1 MYGFVSKSNINDLWE
16 YTFYNDDI
24 SEWNKES
31 YFYIIADMENFK
43 NDYDFKKIE
52 DKLYDVRY
60 GDLDFFISPFLNLPY
75 QLALE
80 NAAKKLSIPYLE
92 LNSGERKV
100 VVFGSVKKQEI
111 INPIIV
117 FKIKTFEALKHNEI
131 MGAIL
136 GLGIKREM
144 VGNIYAKDGIYMFE
158 ALEQMSSFIQE
169 NLNYVSRYKVNI
181 ELTSEVVPTNILKE
195 DKIIVSSLR
204 LDNVVSSAFDIS
216 RDKAKEM
223 IENEEVQYNY
233 SADLKCDQKIEIPS
247 FLSCRRKGKILIT
260 EIDGKTK
267 KDKIILKINKY

>member
-1 MYGFVSKSNINDLWE
+1 MYGFVNESYINNWWKF
-16 YTFYNDDI
+16 TFYNSDI
-24 SEWNKES
+24 FKWNKES
-31 YFYIIADMENFK
+31 YFYIIVDVENFK

-60 GDLDFFISPFLNLPY
+60 CDLDFLISPFLNLPY

-80 NAAKKLSIPYLE
+80 NVAKKLSIPYLE

-100 VVFGSVKKQEI
+100 VVFGSVKKEEI

-117 FKIKTFEALKHNEI
+117 FKIKTFEILKHNEI

-144 VGNIYAKDGIYMFE
+144 IGNIYAKDGIYMFE
-158 ALEQMSSFIQE
+158 ALKQMSSFIQE
-169 NLNYVSRYKVNI
+169 NLNYVSHYKVGV
-181 ELTSEVVPTNILKE
+181 ELTNETLPTNTLKE

-233 SADLKCDQKIEIPS
+233 LTDLKCDQKIEIPS

-260 EIDGKTK
+260 QIDGKTK
-267 KDKIILKINKY
+267 KIKSF